1 MTFQPILISSGLSGW
16 NFLNRTLGQQ
26 TKSFDNTPE
35 IRRDT
40 EYFEK
45 NIANALTA
53 EDLVS
58 DRRLL
63 RVALGAYGL
72 SSDLNNNAFIRK
84 ILEGGTKN
92 SEALANRLS
101 DVRYR
106 EFATAFGYGNVGGAR
121 TASDSWARG
130 ITARFRQLEFEV
142 AVGEKNESMRLAM
155 DAKRNMPDI
164 AKLSGK
170 EETRWFKIMGNPPMR
185 RVFET
190 ALGLPKSFGQAD
202 LDIQVSEFS
211 DRFKRQLGV
220 DSLSAL
226 SDPDIQNTLI
236 ERFLIRDQISAFQA
250 QSSGSI
256 ALTLLQGSTRPFG
269 DNG

>member
-1 MTFQPILISSGLSGW
+1 MTFQPVLIAGGLPGW
-16 NFLNRTLGQQ
+16 SFLNRTLGQQ
-26 TKSFDNTPE
+26 TQAFEKTPE

-45 NIANALTA
+45 NISNATTA

-72 SSDLNNNAFIRK
+72 SGDLNSNAFIRK

-92 SEALANRLS
+92 KDALANKLS

-106 EFATAFGYGNVGGAR
+106 EFAKAFGYGNEGGAR
-121 TASDSWARG
+121 IGSTSWVRG

-142 AVGEKNESMRLAM
+142 AVGNQDQSMRLAM

-164 AKLSGK
+164 AKLAGK

-185 RVFET
+185 QVFET
-190 ALGLPKSFGQAD
+190 ALGLPPSFAQAD
-202 LDIQVSEFS
+202 LDIQVEEFS
-211 DRFKRQLGV
+211 DRAKRQLGL

-226 SDPDIQNTLI
+226 SDTDVQDVII
-236 ERFLIRDQISAFQA
+236 ERFLIRDQVKAFQA

-256 ALTLLQGSTRPFG
+256 ALTLLQGTTRNFT
-269 DNG
+269 

>member
-1 MTFQPILISSGLSGW
+1 MTFQPILIAGGLPGW
-16 NFLNRTLGQQ
+16 SFLNRTLGQQ
-26 TKSFDNTPE
+26 TKAFEKTPE

-45 NIANALTA
+45 NISKAKTA

-72 SSDLNNNAFIRK
+72 SGDLNSNAFIRK
-84 ILEGGTKN
+84 ILEGGTEK
-92 SEALANRLS
+92 SDALANKLS

-106 EFATAFGYGNVGGAR
+106 EFAKAFGFGNAGGAR
-121 TASDSWARG
+121 TESTSWTRD

-142 AVGEKNESMRLAM
+142 AVGNQDQSMRLAM
-155 DAKRNMPDI
+155 DAKRNMTDI
-164 AKLSGK
+164 AKLAGK

-185 RVFET
+185 QVFET
-190 ALGLPKSFGQAD
+190 ALGLPSGFAQAD
-202 LDIQVSEFS
+202 LDVQVTEFS
-211 DRFKRQLGV
+211 DRAKRQLGL
-220 DSLSAL
+220 DSLSTL
-226 SDPDIQNTLI
+226 SDTAVQNAII
-236 ERFLIRDQISAFQA
+236 ERFLMRDQIKSFQV

-256 ALTLLQGSTRPFG
+256 ALTLLQGTTRFFT
-269 DNG
+269 